1 VEVIIAERRIA
12 MRQVPTVSIK
22 APGDIAVNA
31 ASFARHLRAENL
43 SRRTLETYMES
54 VAQFARYLEAQGMP
68 LDVASVKR
76 EHVESFIE
84 SLLGRWK
91 PATASCRY
99 RALKVFFEWLRE
111 EGEVRESPM
120 ANMKPPR
127 VPNQPPAVLRQ
138 EEIKRLL
145 ATCEKGQEFDE
156 RRDIGILRVFV
167 DTGARLSEI
176 AGLRYTDDETNDV
189 FLDQGTLR
197 VLGKGRRE
205 RWLPLGAKSIRSLDR
220 YLRRRD
226 LHPQKE
232 LPWLWLGRKGR
243 LDVTGIAQMI
253 GRRGREAGRSL
264 SPHAFRHF
272 FAHSWLAEGGQETDL
287 MRITGWNSR
296 SMVARYAASAA
307 TERALAAHK
316 RLGLGDRL

>member
-1 VEVIIAERRIA
+1 

-54 VAQFARYLEAQGMP
+54 VAQLARYLEAQGMP
-68 LDVASVKR
+68 LDVAGVKR
-76 EHVESFIE
+76 EHVESFVE
-84 SLLGRWK
+84 GLLERWK

-111 EGEVRESPM
+111 EGEIKETPM
-120 ANMKPPR
+120 GHMKPPR

-145 ATCEKGQEFDE
+145 ATCAGKELDE
-156 RRDIGILRVFV
+156 RRDTAILRTFL

-176 AGLRYTDDETNDV
+176 AGLRYTDDEETNDV
-189 FLDQGTLR
+189 YLDQGVLK

-205 RWLPLGAKSIRSLDR
+205 RWLPLGARSIKALDR

-226 LHPQKE
+226 QHPQKD
-232 LPWLWLGRKGR
+232 LPYLWLGRKGR
-243 LDVTGIAQMI
+243 LGVTGIAQMI
-253 GRRGREAGRSL
+253 KRRGKEAGLSL

-296 SMVARYAASAA
+296 SMVARYAASAG

-316 RLGLGDRL
+316 RLSPGDRF